1 MEIFVNGSTCQVP
14 KGSEDEKLLS
24 VLKKIGI
31 EVPHLCS
38 DPRFAPSSSCRL
50 CEVEVEGCARPVCS
64 CATPVVAG
72 MKIKTHTPELEMF
85 RKTALGFLAR
95 HFPRPDLANPSG
107 RPTGVFE
114 GYLEQYG
121 VEPGA
126 EDPTWEPIRDSTHP
140 YIHVDMSRCVHCYR
154 CVHIC
159 NDLQGQFVWKT
170 QSRGSALTVLPD
182 SGTTLKESSCV
193 SCGACVDTCPS
204 GALADARVIELG
216 APEAWTKTTCPYC
229 GVGCE
234 LNVGTRGGTLVS
246 VRPVLDSPSSKGH
259 LCVKG
264 RYSTAYV
271 GAPDRLSLPLVR
283 QKNGSLKEVS
293 WDEALDEAAK
303 QLRNARDDHGPQAV
317 GVLGSARGT
326 NEEAYLT
333 HKFARS
339 VLGTNNVDCCA
350 RVCHAPSAAGAK
362 IAFGTGAATN
372 SFDDI
377 ELTHLFLLCGTN
389 ATENHPV
396 VGARIKQRQLQG
408 IPSIVIDPRRTEL
421 AAYASIHLQL
431 RPGTNIPL
439 FNGLARVIS
448 DEGLADQEFIRNRT
462 EGWDEYVQGLREWD
476 LKRVSDL
483 TGVPGELI
491 RKAARLYATTKPAM
505 SLHGLGMTEHIQGT
519 DSVVALANL
528 SLLTG
533 NVGKRGAGV
542 NPLRGQNNVQGAA
555 VMGCEPAS
563 LTGSQKFE
571 LARETHEKIWGVTL
585 PTVPGF
591 TLMEMLDEAHAGR
604 MKSLLMIGYDVYF
617 SNPNA
622 HWTKEAMKRVDS
634 LIVVDPFLT
643 KTAEAFAT
651 VVLPAVTSFE
661 KEGTFMNGER
671 RIQRVRQALAP
682 FGEAKN
688 DSQIVSALAL
698 RFGAGKGFDFADAS
712 QVWEEIRMLWPAVF
726 GITYGRLEKRGLQW
740 PCPSLESDGVE
751 VLHTESFSGFKKA
764 KLRKIPYRP
773 TEQKTSSDFPMTLV
787 TGRSLH
793 HFNVATMTGR
803 TRNRELVADDLLE
816 IHPDDAAS
824 LNFQDGEKV
833 HVESAFGEFVSTVW
847 VTSKVRRGELFTTF
861 HNWNAFVNYA
871 IGTGRDPVTGTPEYK
886 VTAVRVRSVGAS

>member
-1 MEIFVNGSTCQVP
+1 MEILVNGSTCQVP
-14 KGSEDEKLLS
+14 KGSDGEKLLS
-24 VLKKIGI
+24 VLKKIGVS
-31 EVPHLCS
+31 VPHLCS
-38 DPRFAPSSSCRL
+38 DPRFPPSSSCRL
-50 CEVEVEGCARPVCS
+50 CEVEVEGSSRPVCA

-72 MKIKTHTPELEMF
+72 MKIKTHTPELESF
-85 RKTALGFLAR
+85 RKAALGFLAR
-95 HFPRPDLANPSG
+95 HFPVADPCHPPG
-107 RPTGVFE
+107 IFE
-114 GYLEQYG
+114 GYLKQYG
-121 VEPGA
+121 VESSGEA
-126 EDPTWEPIRDSTHP
+126 PTWEPIRDSAHP

-170 QSRGSALTVLPD
+170 LRRGSALTVMPD

-204 GALADARVIELG
+204 GALEDARVIEQG

-234 LNVGTRGGTLVS
+234 LNVGVRGSAHERAIVS
-246 VRPVLDSPSSKGH
+246 VRPVMDSPSSKGH

-264 RYSTAYV
+264 RYSTGYV
-271 GAPDRLSLPLVR
+271 GAADRLSRPLVR
-283 QKNGSLKEVS
+283 QKDGSLKEVS
-293 WDEALDEAAK
+293 WEEGLAEAAK
-303 QLRNARDDHGPQAV
+303 QLKKARDDHGPRAV

-333 HKFARS
+333 HKFARV

-377 ELTHLFLLCGTN
+377 ELAGLLFLCGTN

-396 VGARIKQRQLQG
+396 VGARIKQRQLKG
-408 IPSIVIDPRRTEL
+408 VPSIVIDPRRTEL
-421 AAYASIHLQL
+421 AAHATIHLQL
-431 RPGTNIPL
+431 KPGTNIPL
-439 FNGLARVIS
+439 FNGLARVIV
-448 DEGLADQEFIRNRT
+448 DEGLVDQEFVRTRT
-462 EGWDEYVQGLREWD
+462 EGLDEYAQGLREWD
-476 LKRVSDL
+476 LKRVSML
-483 TGVPGELI
+483 TGVPEELI
-491 RKAARLYATTKPAM
+491 QKAARLYATVRPAM

-528 SLLTG
+528 ALITG
-533 NVGKRGAGV
+533 NVGKRGSGV
-542 NPLRGQNNVQGAA
+542 NPLRGQNNVQGTA

-571 LARETHEKIWGVTL
+571 LASENHERIWQAKLPRE
-585 PTVPGF
+585 PGL

-622 HWTKEAMKRVDS
+622 HWTHEAMKKLDS

-661 KEGTFMNGER
+661 KDGTFMNGER

-688 DSQIVSALAL
+688 DSEIVSALAQQL
-698 RFGAGKGFDFADAS
+698 GIKKGFEFLDAS
-712 QVWEEIRMLWPAVF
+712 QIWDEIRMLWPAVF
-726 GITYGRLEKRGLQW
+726 GITYERLEKGGLQW
-740 PCPSLESDGVE
+740 PCPTLDSPGVE
-751 VLHTESFSGFKKA
+751 VLHTNSFSGFEKA
-764 KLRKIPYRP
+764 KVRGIAYRP
-773 TEQKTSSDFPMTLV
+773 TAQRESSDYPLILN
-787 TGRSLH
+787 TGRSLN

-803 TRNRELVADDLLE
+803 TRNRELMPDDLLE
-816 IHPDDAAS
+816 IHPEDAAS
-824 LNFQDGEKV
+824 YGVQDGEKV
-833 HVESAFGEFVSTVW
+833 CIESQYGKFVSTAW

-861 HNWNAFVNYA
+861 HSWDSFVNHA

-886 VTAVRVRSVGAS
+886 VTAVRVRSLGAS